1 MKKLKFIDYLA
12 LALVI
17 ILALALVIILAIPC
31 LLIFN
36 DSDKVWVNL
45 IGAAYTA
52 AYVVVIKKLS
62 K

>member
-1 MKKLKFIDYLA
+1 MKNFKIIDY
-12 LALVI
+12 
-17 ILALALVIILAIPC
+17 LALALVIILAIPC